1 MAGYSRRVDLNALP
15 NGAAKIAED
24 LTILRV
30 HDTLIFYT
38 ADEQETFNRR
48 VREELLN

>member
-1 MAGYSRRVDLNALP
+1 MAGYSRRVDLNTLA
-15 NGAAKIAED
+15 NGAAKIADE
-24 LTILRV
+24 LRILRV

-38 ADEQETFNRR
+38 ADEQAEFNRR